1 MVPCVKVNDGMVAL
15 EPLFG
20 FTPDT
25 LFEAVTIHDQVTLG
39 VVLVMLI
46 AKELCPLQILWLGPP
61 VNCNAGAG
69 ITVMERVSG
78 CPLQPAAFGVIK

>member
-25 LFEAVTIHDQVTLG
+25 LFEAVTVHDQVTLG

-46 AKELCPLQILWLGPP
+46 AKEL
-61 VNCNAGAG
+61 
-69 ITVMERVSG
+69 
-78 CPLQPAAFGVIK
+78 